1 MVFLF
6 KFPMTKAPLP
16 PAPPQDAESF
26 KQVTDAT
33 LRAIAGKRGVEVTY
47 TPTETLARKLSLA
60 APDRARLPSPAP
72 KLSERE
78 RAIMR
83 GTADTEG
90 LRLKHHNTKLHQKT
104 APPDERARAVHDA
117 LEMARI
123 EALGAQDMAGVKNNL
138 TAVLGEKC
146 TQLGYHNLTTRR
158 NDTLPDALHALVRSK
173 LTGEQLP
180 DSAVPLA
187 TLWND
192 WIEQKLGD
200 DWLDDLQSNLHS
212 QRNFQQATRT
222 ILRHLDMVVGDEGE
236 DANNPPPKDDD
247 KPPEDKNEQNRKSD
261 ESGDDDDDQNEQATT
276 AEPDED
282 SEEDQ
287 TESDDESGMGEE
299 GSPSDNPI
307 DDDSQSEE
315 IGEIKSQRDEIANG
329 PGTTYAI
336 YTTEYDEVV
345 KAEEL
350 ADDFELTRLR
360 GMLDKQ
366 LVHMQAIV
374 AKLANRLQRKLL
386 AQQRRSW
393 QFDLEEG
400 YLDSSRL
407 ARVVANPTVPLS
419 FKQEKES
426 AFKDTIVTLLLD
438 NSGSMRGR
446 PITIAA
452 MCADILARTLERCG
466 IKVEILGFT
475 TRTWK
480 GGKSR
485 DLWVGNGR
493 PQEPGRLNDLRHII
507 YKSADAPY
515 RRTRKNLGLMLKEGI
530 LKENIDGEALTW
542 AYNRLAKRGEA
553 RKILMVISDGAPVD
567 DSTLSVNP
575 ANILEQ
581 DLRHVI
587 GWIETIGKVDLTA
600 IGIGHDV
607 TRYYSRAITI
617 ADATELGEALV
628 DNLSDLFDA

>member
-1 MVFLF
+1 
-6 KFPMTKAPLP
+6 MTARTDAPP
-16 PAPPQDAESF
+16 PPPQDSESF
-26 KQVTDAT
+26 KQATDAT

-47 TPTETLARKLSLA
+47 TPTETLSRKLSLS

-72 KLSERE
+72 KLSPRE

-90 LRLKHHNTKLHQKT
+90 LRLKHHNTAIHHKT
-104 APPDERARAVHDA
+104 APQDEHARAVHDA

-123 EALGAQDMAGVKNNL
+123 EALGAQDMAGIKNNL
-138 TAVLGEKC
+138 NAVLGEKC
-146 TQLGYHNLTTRR
+146 AQLGYHNLTARR
-158 NDTLPDALHALVRSK
+158 NDTLPDALHALVRST
-173 LTGEQLP
+173 LTGETLP
-180 DSAVPLA
+180 DTAVPLV
-187 TLWND
+187 TLWKD

-200 DWLDDLQSNLHS
+200 NWLNDLRSTLHS
-212 QRNFQQATRT
+212 QRGFQQATRS
-222 ILRHLDMVVGDEGE
+222 ILRQLDMIPGE
-236 DANNPPPKDDD
+236 DGDTSDASPKEDES
-247 KPPEDKNEQNRKSD
+247 KPPQENKDQSQKTDEDDGED
-261 ESGDDDDDQNEQATT
+261 ESQDEQSTT
-276 AEPDED
+276 EEADPD
-282 SEEDQ
+282 SEEEQ
-287 TESDDESGMGEE
+287 AESDEESGMGEE
-299 GSPSDNPI
+299 GSPTDNPAE
-307 DDDSQSEE
+307 DDNQSEE
-315 IGEIKSQRDEIANG
+315 IGEIKSKRDEIANG

-360 GMLDKQ
+360 GLLDKQ

-485 DLWVGNGR
+485 DMWVGNGR

-628 DNLSDLFDA
+628 DNLSGLFDT